1 MDPMRLAVDGKQLPA
16 KGGPGA
22 PAITVVVP
30 VTERH
35 DDIREIYREYRGA
48 LAETCAHCDMVF
60 VIDGDFPV
68 AYRELKA
75 IKEEGEEL
83 TIVRH
88 ARAFGEATALM
99 SGFGQAAG
107 EFVMTLPAY
116 RQVEAGEL
124 PKLLERI
131 AGHDMVI
138 VRRWPRTDSR
148 LNRIQTHLFRSLV
161 RAMTGDITNDIGCSV
176 RLMRREVVEEI
187 VLYGDLHRFLPIMAQ
202 RQGFRVVEIDLP
214 QSREEKRVRTYPF
227 GIYIRRMIDLLT
239 VFFLIKFTK
248 KPLRFFGLT
257 GTALVA
263 SGLAVT
269 FDLVFQRLVHGV
281 GLSGRPL
288 LLLGILLIVL
298 GLQIFA
304 IGLIGEIIIFTH
316 ARDMKDYTIAE
327 IIN

>member
-1 MDPMRLAVDGKQLPA
+1 MDPLRLAIDRERLPA
-16 KGGPGA
+16 EGGSVTTT
-22 PAITVVVP
+22 ISVVIP

-35 DDIREIYREYRGA
+35 DNIREIYREYRDA
-48 LAETCAHCDMVF
+48 LAVTGVPCDMIF
-60 VIDGDFPV
+60 VIDGGFPY

-75 IKEEGEEL
+75 LKEEGEEL

-88 ARAFGEATALM
+88 ARSFGEATALM
-99 SGFGQAAG
+99 SGFRQASG
-107 EFVMTLPAY
+107 DLVMTLPAY

-124 PKLLERI
+124 PKLVAQIEGR
-131 AGHDMVI
+131 DMVI
-138 VRRWPRTDSR
+138 VRRWPRADSR
-148 LNRIQTHLFRSLV
+148 LNRLQTHLFRALV

-176 RLMRREVVEEI
+176 RLMRREVLEEI

-202 RQGFRVVEIDLP
+202 RQGFTVVEIDLP
-214 QSREEKRVRTYPF
+214 QSRGEKHVRAYPF
-227 GIYIRRMIDLLT
+227 GIYLRRMIDLLT

-257 GTALVA
+257 GTAL
-263 SGLAVT
+263 LAAGSALT
-269 FDLVFQRLVHGV
+269 IDLVFQRVVFDV

-288 LLLGILLIVL
+288 LLVGILLIVL
-298 GLQIFA
+298 GLQVFA

-316 ARDMKDYTIAE
+316 ARDLKEYHVQE